1 MSEMPENDE
10 FKAVRVRVSGVVQ
23 GVGFRYFT
31 HRVAVSLCL
40 DGYVRNMPD
49 GSVEAVAEGNAE
61 MVDLFVE
68 KIGTGP
74 PASNVRSMRV
84 SEIPSVGYDEFDI
97 RL

>member
-1 MSEMPENDE
+1 MPENDE

-49 GSVEAVAEGNAE
+49 GSVEAVVQGDAE
-61 MVDLFVE
+61 MVDLFLE
-68 KIGTGP
+68 KIAKGP
-74 PASNVRSMRV
+74 PGSRVRGIRV
-84 SEIPSVGYDEFDI
+84 GELPPAGYDGFSI
-97 RL
+97 RP